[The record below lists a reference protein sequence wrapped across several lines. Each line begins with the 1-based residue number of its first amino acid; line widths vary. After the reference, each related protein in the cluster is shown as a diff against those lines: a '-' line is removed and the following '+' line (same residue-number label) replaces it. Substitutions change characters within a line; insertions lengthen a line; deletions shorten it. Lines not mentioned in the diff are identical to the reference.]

1 MVYGCITSLKH
12 IAMMKMLRWRN
23 ILPFFQHNSDILRP
37 PGTVLRIRY
46 TTVVGVGGDQ
56 HKIASWSSKISRRGK
71 QKSHPGAIVRCSL
84 ASPLFLSINFCH
96 GFFPTESQLLFLL
109 SAPGSLQPLDGT
121 PAGSTVPPY
130 RCSLDKRERVD
141 IAWDMDN
148 RG

>member
-1 MVYGCITSLKH
+1 MVYGCIMSLKH

-37 PGTVLRIRY
+37 PGTVLCIRY

-56 HKIASWSSKISRRGK
+56 HKTASWSSKISRWGK

-96 GFFPTESQLLFLL
+96 RFFPPSLNYSSYLLPQAL
-109 SAPGSLQPLDGT
+109 
-121 PAGSTVPPY
+121 
-130 RCSLDKRERVD
+130 CSLWMEHQQDPLCPHTGAVWTRERVD
-141 IAWDMDN
+141 IAWDMGN

>member
-1 MVYGCITSLKH
+1 MVYGWITSLKH

-37 PGTVLRIRY
+37 PGTVLCIRY

-96 GFFPTESQLLFLL
+96 GIFPPSLNYSSYFLPQAL
-109 SAPGSLQPLDGT
+109 YSLWMEHQQDPLC
-121 PAGSTVPPY
+121 PHTVWT
-130 RCSLDKRERVD
+130 RERVD
-141 IAWDMDN
+141 IAWDMGN